1 MSEKEYYIKEGDQYR
16 PVSRYDPDLWNSLP
30 YGHHLIT
37 IEDKRKTTRSVVDPA
52 LAPMIAASHLAKEK
66 MIRVMLERETE
77 FLGPGDE
84 KEQEAWA
91 VFKATV
97 GNQWS
102 VRRNSFSDVVDSGIN
117 QIIKE
122 AEELMKN
129 PAVKLAYEEFL
140 TVCRLAMD
148 KGK

>member
-16 PVSRYDPDLWNSLP
+16 PVSRYDPDLWGSIT
-30 YGHHLIT
+30 YGHYLIT
-37 IEDKRKTTRSVVDPA
+37 VERHKRTMRSIVDPA
-52 LAPMIAASHLAKEK
+52 LAPMIAAAHSAREK
-66 MIRVMLERETE
+66 MIKAMLERETE
-77 FLGPGDE
+77 FLGPGGQ

-97 GNQWS
+97 GDQWS
-102 VRRNSFSDVVDSGIN
+102 VRRNSFANVVDSGIN

-122 AEELMKN
+122 AEELMEN